1 MNRLALL
8 LSVLAVAPAARA
20 REMTPATTDAQSEE
34 ARHLIE
40 SNNGAGAKGCLTE
53 KQVYQAYYRVGPA
66 FAWNPDNPV
75 DWYVSRNTI
84 GLFESLVNAGY
95 GEVSRTW
102 NSTFN
107 GTDFRA
113 IGKSCLADK
122 TPRTLAACLNDSVA
136 GYFKE
141 HADIRPSLGGACKMY
156 AATVVAVSSYFPA
169 VTRQASIVASAQH
182 AFNRLTIRDAQGRDH
197 EFLIDALNN
206 LVVQLSDD
214 KGACP
219 DEGTLAPS
227 SSGGSGLT
235 LPDDRQGAVRDADAL
250 RRQKAAA
257 ERVGG
262 VEGAAP

>member
-8 LSVLAVAPAARA
+8 LAVSAFAPAARA
-20 REMTPATTDAQSEE
+20 HEMTPATTDAQSEA

-40 SNNGAGAKGCLTE
+40 ANNGAGAKGCLTE
-53 KQVYQAYYRVGPA
+53 KQVYEAYYRVGPA
-66 FAWNPDNPV
+66 FAWNPDDPV
-75 DWYVSRNTI
+75 DWYFSRNTI
-84 GLFESLVNAGY
+84 GLFESLVNVGY
-95 GEVSRTW
+95 GAVSRTW
-102 NSTFN
+102 NAEFN
-107 GTDFRA
+107 GTDFQA
-113 IGKSCLADK
+113 IGKPCLADK

-141 HADIRPSLGGACKMY
+141 HAGIRPSLGGACKMY
-156 AATVVAVSSYFPA
+156 AATVVAVSSYFPR

-219 DEGTLAPS
+219 EEGTLAPAAGAAAALKPS
-227 SSGGSGLT
+227 
-235 LPDDRQGAVRDADAL
+235 DDARAADAR
-250 RRQKAAA
+250 RRQKTAA
-257 ERVGG
+257 ERAGG